1 MMKEGM
7 ACMVD
12 TGRFE
17 LLMLGIASGTGG
29 GNEQRMIE
37 DGEAEDGRTHALG
50 EWTCGEMID
59 KALFFMSLGGGERL
73 VASFF

>member
-17 LLMLGIASGTGG
+17 LLMLGIASSTGG

-37 DGEAEDGRTHALG
+37 DGEAKDGRTHALG

-59 KALFFMSLGGGERL
+59 KALFFMSLCFL
-73 VASFF
+73 KSIK